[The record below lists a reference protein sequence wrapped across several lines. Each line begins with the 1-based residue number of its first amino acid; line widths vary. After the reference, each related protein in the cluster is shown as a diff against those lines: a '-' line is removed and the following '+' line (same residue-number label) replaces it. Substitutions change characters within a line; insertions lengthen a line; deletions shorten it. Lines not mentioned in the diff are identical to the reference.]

1 MMLSVSSSA
10 HRRRSG
16 SIEWSRQTL
25 LQFGMSSCRARI
37 FSLIRSRL
45 LCNARTHAAR
55 SVSEMARQARHASAH
70 ALASRGAARTLSDRL
85 CTSAGRLRLALRAAD
100 LLVAPGSSSRSCRA
114 ERRASKSGRIQGRAA
129 RLDRINGCAAVATV
143 VGHATATS
151 SGLTEQSA
159 GRWLLLLSWLRSP
172 LPEQTEEVV
181 TAAASGGLV
190 SGCGR
195 G

>member
-55 SVSEMARQARHASAH
+55 SVSEMARHASAH

-129 RLDRINGCAAVATV
+129 RFDRINGCTAVATV
-143 VGHATATS
+143 VGHAIATS